1 MITDMKNRI
10 RELMDKKGM
19 SQKIFA
25 QELKLGEATVSG
37 IFNGRTNPSMATVH
51 AIHNRFPEVNVQWLM
66 FGDGDMFNSD
76 VAIDGQTA
84 ASGAGMDHNMSP
96 DDASAAGYGDY
107 ANGLFAGMPAEGQS
121 ATPAS
126 AVSPAQRG
134 ALGHDQGSQ
143 IRVIEKYLDKPQ
155 RKITEIRIFFDDGT
169 YETFTK

>member
-1 MITDMKNRI
+1 
-10 RELMDKKGM
+10 
-19 SQKIFA
+19 
-25 QELKLGEATVSG
+25 
-37 IFNGRTNPSMATVH
+37 
-51 AIHNRFPEVNVQWLM
+51 M

-76 VAIDGQTA
+76 VAMDGQTA
-84 ASGAGMDHNMSP
+84 ASGAGKNHNMSP
-96 DDASAAGYGDY
+96 GDASAAGYGDY
-107 ANGLFAGMPAEGQS
+107 ANGLFTGMPAEGQS